1 MAVLTLTFLGSFQAA
16 IDDVPITRFRS
27 DKVRALLAYL
37 AVEAERPHSRAS
49 LCGLLWPDQDDD
61 AALHNLSQTLLRLR
75 EALGDTRS
83 AAAFLRISRQ
93 AIQWN
98 AASDHYLDTTDFARL
113 ASSTDASDLEQAAAL
128 YRGEFLAGFSLAG
141 CAAFEEW
148 LLLTR
153 ERFAHLALAA
163 LDTLTRA
170 QLAAGRYQEAAQH
183 ARRQLALDPWRED
196 AHRQLMR
203 ALASA
208 GDRAAALA
216 AYERCRQVL
225 HDDLGVAPDEE
236 TRALYEQIRG
246 GQLGPAP
253 GRGAGAGRLD
263 ASAPRDER
271 TPHRTRLSVPPTLPA
286 ALIGRAQDVAAVSH
300 LLRQADVRLLTLI
313 GPGGVGKTSLA
324 LQVANALLSDDPR
337 LFPDGVAFVDLSAI
351 GDTDLVAKTIAQA
364 LSVHVTDGTPILAR
378 LKEYLQDRQLLLVL
392 DNFEQVIAATPQV
405 AELLAACPQLKVLIT
420 SRRTLQLRAEHAF
433 PVPALALPP
442 LTPLPDLEALA
453 EYGAAALF
461 VERAQAVLPSFQ
473 LNAANAR
480 AVAEIC
486 VRLDGLPLAIELAA
500 ARLRLLAPHD
510 LLARLSAPQSNAPL
524 RLLTKSA
531 RDGPAHQQTLYH
543 TIAWSEQLLDPD
555 LQTLFA
561 RLGVFVGGCTAEAAE
576 AVCSDFRLQIADCR
590 LEKTDHSTIY
600 NLQSAMLDGLAA
612 LLDQSLLRQEV
623 LADGAP
629 RFRMLETIREYAL
642 EQLAARG
649 EVDTL
654 RQRHAAYYLALAE
667 AAEPQ
672 LQGPDQRLWLDRLE
686 VEHNNLRAALSYCL
700 EARDLR
706 HEASDPRHEDTS
718 LKPQASSLTEIGL
731 RLAAA
736 LGEFW
741 WPRGHLTEGRR
752 WLKSILDCR
761 FQIVDLVSETKDQ
774 STIYNL
780 QSAMAKALYRAGELA
795 YGQADYHAAMPLLE
809 QSLALYRQLEDKRG
823 LACVLRGLGNTHSA
837 LGDEPQAATLHA
849 ESLALFQEVGDT
861 WGIAWMLLEI
871 GCTEP
876 DPARQ
881 RALLEQSLALAREGG
896 YKRTIATALGQ
907 LGKLAH
913 SKGQHPQADQLFQ
926 EALALGRELRDTWI
940 VATMLFELG
949 LLARDQ
955 GEHARATALLEESL
969 ALFRE
974 IGFRHGVAW
983 ALQGLGDVA
992 RNQGDL
998 GRAALLFEE
1007 CKRMCQ
1013 EVGNKEGSAIALGNL
1028 AFIALAQGSSEEA
1041 AALYRE
1047 SLALRRELG
1056 DERGVTK
1063 CLEELAEVAVAQD
1076 RPERAVRL
1084 LAAAAALRDR
1094 VNAQAPFILV
1104 ANRTARDRTLAAA
1117 RARLS
1122 DAVFAAAWAEGRAM
1136 PLEQAIADALA
1147 NHAPPASNNTP
1158 TGQANVELRIENGEL
1173 RKEAAPHS
1181 QFSISRHNLPA
1192 PLASFIGRDQEIADI
1207 RHALERARLVTLTGA
1222 GGCGK
1227 TRLALQVAA
1236 ELTAAYPDGV
1246 WLIELA
1252 PLSDPALL
1260 PQAVAAGLELREASS
1275 QPLSKLLVQE
1285 LRSKRLLLLLD
1296 NCEHLIDACRQLAEQ
1311 LLRACP
1317 QLTILATSR
1326 EVLNIA
1332 GEHIWHVPTPSTP
1345 GAEVATPDLLMR
1357 YEGIHLFVER
1367 AVAANPEFAL
1377 TERNAAAVAQICR
1390 RLDGIPLAL
1399 ELAAARARHMTV
1411 EAIAAHLDDCFSL
1424 LAAGS
1429 RTALPRQQSLR
1440 ATIDW
1445 SYDLLTEPER
1455 VCFGRLAVFAGGC
1468 TLESAEVV
1476 CAIADRRRALSAV
1489 VGLQIADYEDQFAI
1503 SNLQSPI
1510 LDLLARLVDKSLL
1523 IAERQN
1529 DTLRY
1534 RLLETMRAYARD
1546 KLEQAGEDDAL
1557 RDRHAAHFLQLAEQA
1572 EPQLSS
1578 AGQVAWLDRLA
1589 AEHANLRA
1597 ALDWMVERGDVASAL
1612 RLVTALR
1619 YFWRVRGY
1627 YNEGLDQLLR
1637 LLAHPAAAA
1646 RDAVR
1651 ARALNA
1657 AGYLQSVQG
1666 NRHEARE
1673 LLEAALAI
1681 GRETGDR
1688 PSVAFALR
1696 YLGALANARHEYQV
1710 ASAYGEEGLAIYRA
1724 LGATNDIAV
1733 SLMYLGDIALEQRDY
1748 DRAEMLY
1755 AESAEILRKRD
1766 NSIALAYPL
1775 RHLGHLA
1782 LLRGDAERA
1791 NALCQESLLLNMK
1804 VGERQGV
1811 AASLVGLSAVAVA
1824 SERFDRAARLL
1835 GHAESLVEELH
1846 TQLLPFDRVQH
1857 ERVLATVRARL
1868 GEAAFAAACAAG
1880 RTLTIEQLLA
1890 QPADAPPEPDTE
1902 PVGPA
1907 NNLPVPLSP
1916 CIGREAELAE
1926 LTNMLRAPETRL
1938 LTIVGAGGMG
1948 KTRLALE
1955 LARVNL
1961 EMFPDGVYF
1970 VTLAPLASADALA
1983 SAIVRTLDLTVQG
1996 GDLTAG
2002 LLRALR
2008 DKQLLVVLD
2017 NFEHLLDGAGLVIE
2031 ILQAAPRIQ
2040 IIATSRERLNVRS
2053 EQRYVV
2059 QGLAYEPGA
2068 LGADVAELAAVRLF
2082 AQSAQQVQPQLTLSA
2097 ANLPDVLLI
2106 CQLTLG
2112 MPLGL
2117 ELAAAWVEMLSLDEI
2132 AAQIAHSTDFLAA
2145 NLRDLPERQR
2155 SMRAVFDWSWR
2166 LLRADEQRIFRQLAV
2181 FRGGFTLDAA
2191 RSVAGAALP
2200 VLLRLV
2206 EKSLVRV
2213 SEGRYE
2219 IHELLRQF
2227 AAEQLHAAGD
2237 ERRAVDARQSTYY
2250 LDFVAA
2256 RVQRL
2261 QCAAPRAACAEIQGE
2276 IDNIQQA
2283 WAWAVENLA
2292 LATLERSAYGLWQ
2305 FYYATGL
2312 VVEGEQVFSSA
2323 AERLHAAR
2331 AEHNVQHT
2339 LGLLLALN
2347 ATLLSLQSKYRLAHE
2362 QAQQALSWANA
2373 SGRVALQAYSTF
2385 AQGMAIFRGESALAA
2400 RPYFARALELA
2411 QPARSTGA
2419 DEPILN
2425 DTEWNALLWMA
2436 RVDMHEGDYPAARAH
2451 LSQGLAFCRSYNIR
2465 RGTLNGLL
2473 VACALSYQLGDFA
2486 ATVTAANDALQLA
2499 HETGGRWMEG
2509 PLLAI
2514 PARAL
2519 HAQGAYLQAR
2529 DLFERAL
2536 RMARETGNQMR
2547 EAWTRA
2553 YLGDLATSLGD
2564 YAGAQ
2569 ELLAEALRLS
2579 RMAHAREAERD
2590 AILGLSRL
2598 ARHMEA
2604 AADALRQAEEGL
2616 YIAEEIGDRA
2626 RVADAWF
2633 VLGRARECMSRLPE
2647 AAEAYQ
2653 QALTRFMALGAA
2665 HRAPEPQAGLA
2676 RTALAQ
2682 DDLHQALSHVEAI
2695 LTRLTETSG
2704 VGLDEPFDVYLT
2716 CYRVLE
2722 AIRDPRAV
2730 TVLQTARQRLLEY
2743 ADHID
2748 DAALRQSFLEHV
2760 ATHRAILATEA
2771 SERAAEPTQTG
2782 DVQPAA
2788 ALPSPAAHPSRPHNL
2803 PSPLSS
2809 FVGREDEL
2817 AQLAGLL
2824 EGDIRLLTVVGAG
2837 GAGKTRVALAVAWQL
2852 LPQFA
2857 DGVWWVALAGV
2868 QPAHDPAHQRT
2879 TLASVL
2885 ASALNLTLRG
2895 RRAPLDELA
2904 DALRERETLLV
2915 LDNCEHLREVAAVS
2929 HALLEAAPSLRVLAT
2944 SREPLGLAAEV
2955 LLRLDGLRVP
2965 EDGATDPASYPGV
2978 RLFVERA
2985 ARHTPGWGQDPATM
2999 AATARL
3005 CRLLEGLPLG
3015 IELAAHWVGHYTPDE
3030 IAEAIQADL
3039 DFLAVRT
3046 RDVPDRHRSLRA
3058 VFDYTCHLLSAAEQR
3073 ALARLSVFRGGFDRA
3088 AAQTVAEVRATT
3100 LVTLVDKSLLRQAGV
3115 GHYSLHE
3122 LLRQFA
3128 AERLLA
3134 SGDVAAMRAQH
3145 AAYYV
3150 ALAEQ
3155 AMPELAGPHQATW
3168 LEQLER
3174 AFDNLRAALSWAQ
3187 ERGRTE
3193 LGLRL
3198 AGALERFWF
3207 TRGYLG
3213 EGREWLERFLVRASA
3228 QEVPPAVRA
3237 QAFSAAGLLAN
3248 TQGDH
3253 SQATRWLEQG
3263 LVCYR
3268 AADDLVGAVRAL
3280 TTLGGVAYDQG
3291 DLRGALERWEQS
3303 LAQARAMGDLGEVAR
3318 ALGNMGE
3325 AEYHLGDLA
3334 SAAARHTEAL
3344 ALARQLG
3351 RTNLEAF
3358 QLGDLGNVARR
3369 QGDLVRATALHKQA
3383 LELKHALGARRQ
3395 IAITFE
3401 DLASVAGA
3409 EGRGERGR
3417 VYWARRARC
3426 AR

>member
-1 MAVLTLTFLGSFQAA
+1 MVYARQHTLQLSQNSDETITRACDFGKDRVKIGAGEIMARLTLTFLGSFQATL
-16 IDDVPITRFRS
+16 DGTPIARFQT

-49 LCGLLWPDQDDD
+49 LCGLLWPDQSDD

-531 RDGPAHQQTLYH
+531 RDGPARQQTLYH

-555 LQTLFA
+555 LQALFA
-561 RLGVFVGGCTAEAAE
+561 RLAVFVGGFSAEAAE
-576 AVCSDFRLQIADCR
+576 AIAAKLR
-590 LEKTDHSTIY
+590 IENEELRKDHTESQFSIF
-600 NLQSAMLDGLAA
+600 NFQFSILDGLAA
-612 LLDQSLLRQEV
+612 LLDHSVLRQEV

-649 EVDTL
+649 ELDTL
-654 RQRHAAYYLALAE
+654 RRRHATYFLALAE

-672 LQGPDQRLWLDRLE
+672 LQGPDQRLWLDGLE
-686 VEHNNLRAALSYCL
+686 VEHDNLRAALTYCL
-700 EARDLR
+700 EAGDVRPGVRDQ
-706 HEASDPRHEDTS
+706 SDSPNLS
-718 LKPQASSLTEIGL
+718 PPASSLAEIGL

-741 WPRGHLTEGRR
+741 WPRGHLKEGRH
-752 WLKSILDCR
+752 WLARVLEWSDAPPAAR
-761 FQIVDLVSETKDQ
+761 
-774 STIYNL
+774 
-780 QSAMAKALYRAGELA
+780 AKALYRAGELA

-837 LGDEPQAATLHA
+837 LGDEPQTATLHA

-871 GCTEP
+871 GRTEP
-876 DPARQ
+876 DPARK
-881 RALLEQSLALAREGG
+881 RALLEQSLALARRGG
-896 YKRTIATALGQ
+896 YKRTTATALGS

-940 VATMLFELG
+940 VVSMLIELG

-1056 DERGVTK
+1056 DERGVAK

-1246 WLIELA
+1246 WL
-1252 PLSDPALL
+1252 S
-1260 PQAVAAGLELREASS
+1260 EASS

-1332 GEHIWHVPTPSTP
+1332 GEHIWHVPTLSTP

-1390 RLDGIPLAL
+1390 RLDGIPLAV

-1489 VGLQIADYEDQFAI
+1489 VGLQIADYEDQLAI

-1710 ASAYGEEGLAIYRA
+1710 ASAYGEESLAIYRA

-1733 SLMYLGDIALEQRDY
+1733 SLMYLGDIALGQRDY

-1880 RTLTIEQLLA
+1880 RTLTSEQLL
-1890 QPADAPPEPDTE
+1890 
-1902 PVGPA
+1902 V
-1907 NNLPVPLSP
+1907 
-1916 CIGREAELAE
+1916 
-1926 LTNMLRAPETRL
+1926 
-1938 LTIVGAGGMG
+1938 
-1948 KTRLALE
+1948 
-1955 LARVNL
+1955 
-1961 EMFPDGVYF
+1961 
-1970 VTLAPLASADALA
+1970 
-1983 SAIVRTLDLTVQG
+1983 
-1996 GDLTAG
+1996 
-2002 LLRALR
+2002 
-2008 DKQLLVVLD
+2008 
-2017 NFEHLLDGAGLVIE
+2017 
-2031 ILQAAPRIQ
+2031 
-2040 IIATSRERLNVRS
+2040 
-2053 EQRYVV
+2053 
-2059 QGLAYEPGA
+2059 
-2068 LGADVAELAAVRLF
+2068 
-2082 AQSAQQVQPQLTLSA
+2082 
-2097 ANLPDVLLI
+2097 
-2106 CQLTLG
+2106 
-2112 MPLGL
+2112 
-2117 ELAAAWVEMLSLDEI
+2117 
-2132 AAQIAHSTDFLAA
+2132 
-2145 NLRDLPERQR
+2145 
-2155 SMRAVFDWSWR
+2155 
-2166 LLRADEQRIFRQLAV
+2166 
-2181 FRGGFTLDAA
+2181 
-2191 RSVAGAALP
+2191 
-2200 VLLRLV
+2200 
-2206 EKSLVRV
+2206 
-2213 SEGRYE
+2213 
-2219 IHELLRQF
+2219 
-2227 AAEQLHAAGD
+2227 
-2237 ERRAVDARQSTYY
+2237 
-2250 LDFVAA
+2250 
-2256 RVQRL
+2256 
-2261 QCAAPRAACAEIQGE
+2261 
-2276 IDNIQQA
+2276 
-2283 WAWAVENLA
+2283 
-2292 LATLERSAYGLWQ
+2292 
-2305 FYYATGL
+2305 
-2312 VVEGEQVFSSA
+2312 
-2323 AERLHAAR
+2323 
-2331 AEHNVQHT
+2331 
-2339 LGLLLALN
+2339 
-2347 ATLLSLQSKYRLAHE
+2347 
-2362 QAQQALSWANA
+2362 
-2373 SGRVALQAYSTF
+2373 
-2385 AQGMAIFRGESALAA
+2385 
-2400 RPYFARALELA
+2400 
-2411 QPARSTGA
+2411 
-2419 DEPILN
+2419 
-2425 DTEWNALLWMA
+2425 
-2436 RVDMHEGDYPAARAH
+2436 
-2451 LSQGLAFCRSYNIR
+2451 
-2465 RGTLNGLL
+2465 
-2473 VACALSYQLGDFA
+2473 
-2486 ATVTAANDALQLA
+2486 
-2499 HETGGRWMEG
+2499 
-2509 PLLAI
+2509 
-2514 PARAL
+2514 
-2519 HAQGAYLQAR
+2519 
-2529 DLFERAL
+2529 
-2536 RMARETGNQMR
+2536 
-2547 EAWTRA
+2547 
-2553 YLGDLATSLGD
+2553 
-2564 YAGAQ
+2564 
-2569 ELLAEALRLS
+2569 
-2579 RMAHAREAERD
+2579 
-2590 AILGLSRL
+2590 
-2598 ARHMEA
+2598 
-2604 AADALRQAEEGL
+2604 
-2616 YIAEEIGDRA
+2616 
-2626 RVADAWF
+2626 
-2633 VLGRARECMSRLPE
+2633 
-2647 AAEAYQ
+2647 
-2653 QALTRFMALGAA
+2653 
-2665 HRAPEPQAGLA
+2665 
-2676 RTALAQ
+2676 
-2682 DDLHQALSHVEAI
+2682 
-2695 LTRLTETSG
+2695 
-2704 VGLDEPFDVYLT
+2704 
-2716 CYRVLE
+2716 
-2722 AIRDPRAV
+2722 
-2730 TVLQTARQRLLEY
+2730 
-2743 ADHID
+2743 
-2748 DAALRQSFLEHV
+2748 
-2760 ATHRAILATEA
+2760 
-2771 SERAAEPTQTG
+2771 
-2782 DVQPAA
+2782 
-2788 ALPSPAAHPSRPHNL
+2788 
-2803 PSPLSS
+2803 
-2809 FVGREDEL
+2809 
-2817 AQLAGLL
+2817 
-2824 EGDIRLLTVVGAG
+2824 
-2837 GAGKTRVALAVAWQL
+2837 
-2852 LPQFA
+2852 
-2857 DGVWWVALAGV
+2857 
-2868 QPAHDPAHQRT
+2868 
-2879 TLASVL
+2879 
-2885 ASALNLTLRG
+2885 
-2895 RRAPLDELA
+2895 
-2904 DALRERETLLV
+2904 
-2915 LDNCEHLREVAAVS
+2915 
-2929 HALLEAAPSLRVLAT
+2929 
-2944 SREPLGLAAEV
+2944 
-2955 LLRLDGLRVP
+2955 
-2965 EDGATDPASYPGV
+2965 
-2978 RLFVERA
+2978 
-2985 ARHTPGWGQDPATM
+2985 
-2999 AATARL
+2999 
-3005 CRLLEGLPLG
+3005 
-3015 IELAAHWVGHYTPDE
+3015 
-3030 IAEAIQADL
+3030 
-3039 DFLAVRT
+3039 
-3046 RDVPDRHRSLRA
+3046 
-3058 VFDYTCHLLSAAEQR
+3058 
-3073 ALARLSVFRGGFDRA
+3073 
-3088 AAQTVAEVRATT
+3088 
-3100 LVTLVDKSLLRQAGV
+3100 
-3115 GHYSLHE
+3115 
-3122 LLRQFA
+3122 
-3128 AERLLA
+3128 
-3134 SGDVAAMRAQH
+3134 
-3145 AAYYV
+3145 
-3150 ALAEQ
+3150 
-3155 AMPELAGPHQATW
+3155 
-3168 LEQLER
+3168 
-3174 AFDNLRAALSWAQ
+3174 
-3187 ERGRTE
+3187 
-3193 LGLRL
+3193 
-3198 AGALERFWF
+3198 
-3207 TRGYLG
+3207 
-3213 EGREWLERFLVRASA
+3213 
-3228 QEVPPAVRA
+3228 
-3237 QAFSAAGLLAN
+3237 
-3248 TQGDH
+3248 
-3253 SQATRWLEQG
+3253 
-3263 LVCYR
+3263 
-3268 AADDLVGAVRAL
+3268 
-3280 TTLGGVAYDQG
+3280 
-3291 DLRGALERWEQS
+3291 
-3303 LAQARAMGDLGEVAR
+3303 
-3318 ALGNMGE
+3318 
-3325 AEYHLGDLA
+3325 
-3334 SAAARHTEAL
+3334 
-3344 ALARQLG
+3344 
-3351 RTNLEAF
+3351 
-3358 QLGDLGNVARR
+3358 
-3369 QGDLVRATALHKQA
+3369 
-3383 LELKHALGARRQ
+3383 
-3395 IAITFE
+3395 
-3401 DLASVAGA
+3401 
-3409 EGRGERGR
+3409 
-3417 VYWARRARC
+3417 
-3426 AR
+3426 